1 MKLKQTLFPIF
12 GSAMLGLALSTS
24 AGAAVVSGTAEG
36 YGVATDLNAFGG
48 ALSITVL
55 PVPGGVSVTA
65 PAPDN
70 ASDTVLSVD
79 VSNSLDVGTLLKTT
93 YGLGL
98 TTGVISATADSNVDG
113 GAGSRQSNATAS
125 VDGLDFGV
133 GTLNILDLLSVT
145 TVGLT
150 ADTISSSASVTG
162 DVGGFSAT
170 GSTTLENANLSIA
183 GLSLLGIGLDGSGD
197 LVSAPAP
204 NLTILDALGVTVV
217 LNRQLV
223 NGAVDGVCAV
233 EACSISVDAIAIEF
247 SDFVFGGNLLNG
259 GLTIGHSEASL
270 AGVSPVPV
278 PAAVWLF
285 GSGLVGIIGIARR
298 RRTEAC

>member
-1 MKLKQTLFPIF
+1 
-12 GSAMLGLALSTS
+12 
-24 AGAAVVSGTAEG
+24 
-36 YGVATDLNAFGG
+36 
-48 ALSITVL
+48 
-55 PVPGGVSVTA
+55 VTA
-65 PAPDN
+65 PAPDS
-70 ASDTVLSVD
+70 ASDTVLSVNA
-79 VSNSLDVGTLLKTT
+79 SNSLTVGTILTTT

-98 TTGVISATADSNVDG
+98 STGVLSATASSDVDG

-125 VDGLDFGV
+125 VDDLDFGV
-133 GTLNILDLLSVT
+133 GTLNLLNLLTAS

-162 DVGGFSAT
+162 DVGGFFAT

-197 LVSAPAP
+197 LVSAPTP

-217 LNRQLV
+217 LNRQLI
-223 NGAVDGVCAV
+223 NGAVGGSCAV
-233 EACSISVDAIAIEF
+233 EACSISVDAIAIQF

-259 GLTIGHSEASL
+259 DLTIGHSEASL

-285 GSGLVGIIGIARR
+285 GSGLVGIIGVARR